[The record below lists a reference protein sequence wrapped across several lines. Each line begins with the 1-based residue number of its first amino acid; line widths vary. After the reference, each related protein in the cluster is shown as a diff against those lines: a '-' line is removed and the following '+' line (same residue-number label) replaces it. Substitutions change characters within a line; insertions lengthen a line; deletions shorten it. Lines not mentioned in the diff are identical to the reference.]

1 MTNSGAAL
9 AWGTLIYI
17 VLGAIATAVGMR
29 YFEKSTSG
37 TKEERS
43 ENAKYVHIFVLP
55 CNFPFRH
62 ETHTHITNNRLV
74 AIHVPLATFCLWI
87 MWASCWLHQ
96 WHPLIMPTVSTEN
109 G

>member
-1 MTNSGAAL
+1 MANGAAAL
-9 AWGTLIYI
+9 AWGTFVYI
-17 VLGAIATAVGMR
+17 LLGTAATAAGMM
-29 YFEKSTSG
+29 YFDRSTSG
-37 TKEERS
+37 TKEDRS
-43 ENAKYVHIFVLP
+43 ENRKYVSYSLASSYYTQTTSTYI
-55 CNFPFRH
+55 
-62 ETHTHITNNRLV
+62 HTYINRLV

>member
-17 VLGAIATAVGMR
+17 VLGAIATAIGMR
-29 YFEKSTSG
+29 YFDKSTSG

-43 ENAKYVHIFVLP
+43 ENAKYVSTILFSP
-55 CNFPFRH
+55 ID
-62 ETHTHITNNRLV
+62 THTHTNRLV

>member
-17 VLGAIATAVGMR
+17 VLGAIATAIGMR
-29 YFEKSTSG
+29 YFDKSTSG

-43 ENAKYVHIFVLP
+43 ENAKYVDFIFSS
-55 CNFPFRH
+55 NFLFDT
-62 ETHTHITNNRLV
+62 THTINNRLV